1 MASPSWSEAIA
12 VGLKDCLPWLFA
24 IIEAKR

>member
-1 MASPSWSEAIA
+1 MNSGRISARKSSNY
-12 VGLKDCLPWLFA
+12 GFWLFA